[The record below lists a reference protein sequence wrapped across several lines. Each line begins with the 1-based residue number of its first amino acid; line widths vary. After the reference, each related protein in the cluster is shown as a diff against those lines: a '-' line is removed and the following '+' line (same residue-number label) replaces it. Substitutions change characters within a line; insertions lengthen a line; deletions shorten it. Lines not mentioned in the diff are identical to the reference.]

1 MSDLNVALTLR
12 VDKENLSNQISV
24 SNVTASMALAGFRS
38 EVYLLTANTSS
49 VSTANLSTV
58 GMAFLRNLSTST
70 IQTAQVGIV
79 TGSTF
84 VPFTTLRASEPAL
97 MRLTA
102 GTTYAARGGADARL
116 RVDITEG

>member
-24 SNVTASMALAGFRS
+24 SNVTASMAVAGFRS
-38 EVYLLTANTSS
+38 EVYLLAANTSA

-58 GMAFLRNLSTST
+58 GMAFLQNLSTST
-70 IQTAQVGIV
+70 VQTAQVGIISA
-79 TGSTF
+79 GTF
-84 VPFTTLRASEPAL
+84 VPFTTLRSSEPAIL
-97 MRLTA
+97 RLTA
-102 GTTYAARGGADARL
+102 GTVYAARGGANARL